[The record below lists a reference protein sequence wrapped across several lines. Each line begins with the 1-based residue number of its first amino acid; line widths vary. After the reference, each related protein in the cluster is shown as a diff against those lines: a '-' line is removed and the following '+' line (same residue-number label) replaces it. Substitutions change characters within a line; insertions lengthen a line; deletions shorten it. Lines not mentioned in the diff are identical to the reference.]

1 MEISQ
6 LKQIYQLMSDND
18 FDEIELRFGENDRV
32 KMTRSANSSKSAKLE
47 NIKLSETKIQNTQT
61 TESLS
66 DSSKTE
72 ILSELVGVFQFMDED
87 ESFFPKVGDEVAMGE
102 KLGKILSLNSIKEIK
117 SPIDGRISEIAV
129 KKDDIVDYGRLLFVI
144 EDLSAIKAWY

>member
-6 LKQIYQLMSDND
+6 LKQIYQIMSNND
-18 FDEIELRFGENDRV
+18 FDEIELRLGESERV
-32 KMTRSANSSKSAKLE
+32 KMARSANSS
-47 NIKLSETKIQNTQT
+47 NKLSKPEITKLTETNIPNTQT
-61 TESLS
+61 V
-66 DSSKTE
+66 DSTNDSTKTE

-87 ESFFPKVGDEVAMGE
+87 ENFFPKVGDEVAMGE
-102 KLGKILSLNSIKEIK
+102 RLGKILSLNSTKEIK

-144 EDLSAIKAWY
+144 EDLSSTKA

>member
-6 LKQIYQLMSDND
+6 LKQIYQIMSNND
-18 FDEIELRFGENDRV
+18 FDEIELRLGESERV
-32 KMTRSANSSKSAKLE
+32 KMARSANSSNKLSKPE
-47 NIKLSETKIQNTQT
+47 IIKLTETNIQNTQT
-61 TESLS
+61 I
-66 DSSKTE
+66 DSTNDSTKTE

-87 ESFFPKVGDEVAMGE
+87 ENFFPKVGDEVAMGE
-102 KLGKILSLNSIKEIK
+102 RLGKILSLNSTKEIK

-144 EDLSAIKAWY
+144 EDLSSTKA

>member
-6 LKQIYQLMSDND
+6 LKQIYQLMTNND
-18 FDEIELRFGENDRV
+18 FDEIELRLGENDRV
-32 KMTRSANSSKSAKLE
+32 KMTRFANSSNKSATTEK
-47 NIKLSETKIQNTQT
+47 IKSTEIKIQNPQT
-61 TESLS
+61 VESVS
-66 DSSKTE
+66 DSTKTE

-102 KLGKILSLNSIKEIK
+102 KLGKILSLNSIKEVK

-144 EDLSAIKAWY
+144 EDLSSVKA

>member
-6 LKQIYQLMSDND
+6 LKQIYQLMSNND
-18 FDEIELRFGENDRV
+18 FDEIELRLGENDRV
-32 KMTRSANSSKSAKLE
+32 KMTRSNISSNQKTKTD
-47 NIKLSETKIQNTQT
+47 NIKLTETIIPNTQT
-61 TESLS
+61 T
-66 DSSKTE
+66 DSNPDSTKTE

-102 KLGKILSLNSIKEIK
+102 KLGKILSLNSTKEIK

-129 KKDDIVDYGRLLFVI
+129 KKNDIVDYGRLLFVI
-144 EDLSAIKAWY
+144 EDLSSIKA

>member
-6 LKQIYQLMSDND
+6 LKQIYQLMTNND
-18 FDEIELRFGENDRV
+18 FDEIELRLGENDRV
-32 KMTRSANSSKSAKLE
+32 KMTRLANSSKLAKPE
-47 NIKLSETKIQNTQT
+47 SIKVAETNIQNAQT
-61 TESLS
+61 PEPIS
-66 DSSKTE
+66 DSTKTE
-72 ILSELVGVFQFMDED
+72 IFSELVGVFQFMDED

-102 KLGKILSLNSIKEIK
+102 KLGKILSLNSIKEVK

-144 EDLSAIKAWY
+144 EDLSSAKA

>member
-6 LKQIYQLMSDND
+6 LKQIYQIMSNND
-18 FDEIELRFGENDRV
+18 FDEIELRLGESERV
-32 KMTRSANSSKSAKLE
+32 KMARSANSS
-47 NIKLSETKIQNTQT
+47 NKLSKPEITKLTETNIPNTQT
-61 TESLS
+61 V
-66 DSSKTE
+66 DSINDSTKTE

-87 ESFFPKVGDEVAMGE
+87 ENFFPKVGDEVAMGE
-102 KLGKILSLNSIKEIK
+102 RLGKILSLNSTKEIK

-144 EDLSAIKAWY
+144 EDLSSTKA